1 MLIFNTYFQ
10 LFLYN
15 NTKPNIDIDT
25 SRLDIIPYDDEDDY
39 LIGCKC
45 NKCKQW
51 KLSNRI

>member
-1 MLIFNTYFQ
+1 MLIFNTYIQ

-25 SRLDIIPYDDEDDY
+25 SRLDMPYDDEDDC